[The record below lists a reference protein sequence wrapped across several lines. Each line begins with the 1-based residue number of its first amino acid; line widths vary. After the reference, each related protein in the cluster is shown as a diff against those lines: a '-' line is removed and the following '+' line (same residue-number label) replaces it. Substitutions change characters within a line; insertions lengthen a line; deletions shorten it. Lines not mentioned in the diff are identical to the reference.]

1 MAKNAVLTKKIM
13 GKEGGINSIQEQFI
27 SKLKTAIPANENLV
41 QSIADTLNLS
51 LDSAYRRIRCE
62 KLFDIDEVAILC
74 KTYKVRFDDEVNTL
88 ANGANFNFNLLE
100 NSKEKFRQWLQ
111 SILENLKQISSRPE
125 NTIIYSAD
133 DVPIWHHFND
143 DYLIKFKIFYWL
155 KTILAD
161 PDFVDKNFDADL
173 ISNDLVQMAK
183 DVAFYYN
190 QTTSIEIWTEDTFN
204 STLKQVEYFW
214 GSGFFKTKE
223 DAVNVCNSIYHELS
237 ILQKICANSRKS
249 ENGKPNFTMYH
260 SEVMVGNNS
269 IVATIGQT
277 KISYVSYNT
286 FNMMTTTNDKF
297 VNEAEQWLKN
307 LIKKSILISGVGEK
321 QRNQFFRKLTQRL
334 DKLKQEIEAEM

>member
-1 MAKNAVLTKKIM
+1 MAKNAVLIKKIM
-13 GKEGGINSIQEQFI
+13 GKEGTNSIQEQFI
-27 SKLKTAIPANENLV
+27 GKLKAAIPSNENLV

-51 LDSAYRRIRCE
+51 TDSAYRRIRCE

-74 KTYKVRFDDEVNTL
+74 KTYKVRFDDEVNLLT
-88 ANGANFNFNLLE
+88 NNANFNFNLLE
-100 NSKEKFRQWLQ
+100 NSKDNFRHWLQ
-111 SILENLKQISSRPE
+111 SILQNLKQISSRPE

-143 DYLIKFKIFYWL
+143 DYLLKFKLFYWL

-161 PDFVDKNFDADL
+161 PDFVDKTFDIEL
-173 ISNDLVQMAK
+173 IPSDLVQMAK
-183 DVAFYYN
+183 DVAYYYN

-223 DAVNVCNSIYHELS
+223 DAISICNSIYYELA
-237 ILQKICANSRKS
+237 ILQKMCTNSSKLD
-249 ENGKPNFTMYH
+249 NGKPNFTMYQ

-277 KISYVSYNT
+277 KVSYVSYNT
-286 FNMMTTTNDKF
+286 FNMMTTTNEKF
-297 VNEAEQWLKN
+297 VHEAEEWLKN

-334 DKLKQEIEAEM
+334 DKLKLEIEADA

>member
-1 MAKNAVLTKKIM
+1 MMKEETK
-13 GKEGGINSIQEQFI
+13 SIQEQFI
-27 SKLKTAIPANENLV
+27 GKLKAAIPSNENLV

-51 LDSAYRRIRCE
+51 TDSAYRRIRCE

-74 KTYKVRFDDEVNTL
+74 KTYKVRFDDEVNLLT
-88 ANGANFNFNLLE
+88 NNANFSFNLLE
-100 NSKEKFRQWLQ
+100 NSKDKFRQWLQ

-143 DYLIKFKIFYWL
+143 ENLLKFKIFYWL

-161 PDFVDKNFDADL
+161 PDFVDKTFDYEL
-173 ISNDLVQMAK
+173 INSDLVQMAK
-183 DVAFYYN
+183 EISFYYN

-214 GSGFFKTKE
+214 GSGFFKSKE
-223 DAVNVCNSIYHELS
+223 VALQICDAIENEIDILNKMASTSSKLS
-237 ILQKICANSRKS
+237 SGK
-249 ENGKPNFTMYH
+249 ENFKLYQ

-286 FNMMTTTNDKF
+286 FNMMTTTNEKF

-334 DKLKQEIEAEM
+334 DRLKLEIKSED